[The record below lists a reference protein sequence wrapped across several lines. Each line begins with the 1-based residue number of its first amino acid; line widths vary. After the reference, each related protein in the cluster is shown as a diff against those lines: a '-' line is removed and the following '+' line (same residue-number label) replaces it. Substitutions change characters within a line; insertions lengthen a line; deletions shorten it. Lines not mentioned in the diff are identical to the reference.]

1 MLGSAIRSTQPTVIL
16 KGDVTGYF
24 AVFQSF
30 TSSFS
35 GTLVAFIQRLF
46 KQVKPS
52 FVYEVFFGMFLQ
64 KFVVPVEAQ
73 TLKKCKMF
81 PFFICLSISGSAP
94 FILGMEE
101 SKNLSLSS
109 FKFLG
114 LKLSFNTYTDM
125 V

>member
-1 MLGSAIRSTQPTVIL
+1 MLGYALRSTQPTW
-16 KGDVTGYF
+16 DVTGYF

-30 TSSFS
+30 TSSCS

-52 FVYEVFFGMFLQ
+52 FVYEVSFGMLLQ
-64 KFVVPVEAQ
+64 KFVVPVEAH

-81 PFFICLSISGSAP
+81 PFFICFAITGSAP

-101 SKNLSLSS
+101 SKKLSLSS

-114 LKLSFNTYTDM
+114 LKLSFSTYSDI